1 MKIGRKVVSFC
12 LVGVGLL
19 CAGITISN
27 AYSGYYSFKIK
38 YSVTGSNTHSLS
50 SRYTTISSRA
60 NTYSGNKAEKYTV
73 SLVKGWSKYNS
84 GSRYSNGN
92 VYSNGRNIGKGY
104 YKVKVNL
111 DTNNSRNSNMYIQG
125 SGYVSQ

>member
-1 MKIGRKVVSFC
+1 M
-12 LVGVGLL
+12 
-19 CAGITISN
+19 
-27 AYSGYYSFKIK
+27 
-38 YSVTGSNTHSLS
+38 
-50 SRYTTISSRA
+50 
-60 NTYSGNKAEKYTV
+60 
-73 SLVKGWSKYNS
+73 KGWSKYNF

-92 VYSNGRNIGKGY
+92 VYSNGRNIGKGS